1 MTLVQRLLREPL
13 MHFLAIGI
21 SLFLVFG
28 LVSEPGPDPAD
39 TIVVG
44 PDQIEQLKAGYQ
56 AVWKRPPTNDEL
68 RVMIDGF
75 IREEVYYREA
85 LALGLDRN
93 DTVIRRRLQ
102 QKMEFLTDSG
112 ANLLEPA
119 AGELEAYFADN
130 EQTYIEQPRLSFEQI
145 YLGENPAPKS
155 ITRSLSA
162 LQSDPAADSF
172 ALGESTLLP
181 TQLGLSPPKAIDGV
195 FGDGFFE
202 RLAAHPAGA
211 WSGPVSSGFGV
222 HLVRIL
228 DSQPAQTPR
237 LEEVHD
243 AVLRDWKSAKAME
256 IRELQYTRLR
266 ERYVIEIKGFDA
278 PVAESR

>member
-1 MTLVQRLLREPL
+1 
-13 MHFLAIGI
+13 MHFLAIGA

-28 LVSEPGPDPAD
+28 LVSEPGPEPVD

-44 PDQIEQLKAGYQ
+44 PDQIEQLKAGYR

-130 EQTYIEQPRLSFEQI
+130 KQSYIEQPRLSFEQI
-145 YLGENPAPKS
+145 YLGENPASES
-155 ITRSLSA
+155 ITRSLST
-162 LQSDPAADSF
+162 LQSDPTADPF
-172 ALGESTLLP
+172 VLGDSTLLP
-181 TQLGLSPPKAIDGV
+181 AQLGLSPPGAIDGV

-222 HLVRIL
+222 HLVRVL
-228 DSQPAQTPR
+228 DSQPAETPR

-266 ERYVIEIKGFDA
+266 EHYVIEIKGFDA